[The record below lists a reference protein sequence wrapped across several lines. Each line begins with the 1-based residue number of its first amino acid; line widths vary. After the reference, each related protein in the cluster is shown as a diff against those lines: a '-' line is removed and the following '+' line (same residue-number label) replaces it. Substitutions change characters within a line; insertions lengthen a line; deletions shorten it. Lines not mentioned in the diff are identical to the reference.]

1 MTSYQCVHGHTGEM
15 NTPANIPFEGVT
27 ILLKSCDCPKCEDD
41 FYACQGSPFY
51 TKEVTAIDPPVD
63 DDQTF
68 EDWQFEMMDR
78 G

>member
-1 MTSYQCVHGHTGEM
+1 MTPYRCVQGHTGEIDI
-15 NTPANIPFEGVT
+15 PISAPFENVT

-51 TKEVTAIDPPVD
+51 TKGAVDLTPPVD

-68 EDWQFEMMDR
+68 EDWQFEMSDR
-78 G
+78 D